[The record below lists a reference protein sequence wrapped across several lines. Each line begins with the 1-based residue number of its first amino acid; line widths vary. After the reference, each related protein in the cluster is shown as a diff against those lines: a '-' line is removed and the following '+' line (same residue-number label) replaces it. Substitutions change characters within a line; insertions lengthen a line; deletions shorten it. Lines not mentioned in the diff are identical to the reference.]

1 MLAFLIA
8 AGVAIWGTFEKL
20 TTFKH
25 GFTASS
31 PGGARETISSSTWW
45 KFDVSP
51 GPPPS
56 GWFPPYGML
65 PAIGAGLLV
74 VGAILALT
82 TFGGRRS
89 GLVTAIRVSAGLGI
103 GVVAGVVSVRLLDAL
118 SALDRINHDTLE
130 PGESVDFKIGLGIY
144 LPGAA
149 VAAGLIGLLLTLN
162 RGRAARIE
170 PDTPRIG
177 FPMPYQPYQQ
187 NYAQQPTSQPVPAQ
201 QPPSS
206 QPFPAQQ
213 PSSQPLAAQQPP
225 PSEPLPTPPAPD
237 EPGRTAPQ

>member
-25 GFTASS
+25 GFNSSS
-31 PGGARETISSSTWW
+31 PAGVVRETVSSSTWW
-45 KFDVSP
+45 KFDVTP

-82 TFGGRRS
+82 TFAGRRS
-89 GLVTAIRVSAGLGI
+89 GLVTAIRVSAGVGI
-103 GVVAGVVSVRLLDAL
+103 GVVAGAVSIRLLDAL
-118 SALDRINHDTLE
+118 AALDRINSDPLE
-130 PGESVDFKIGLGIY
+130 PGESVDFKLGLGIY
-144 LPGAA
+144 LPGGAA
-149 VAAGLIGLLLTLN
+149 LVGLIGLLLTLN
-162 RGRAARIE
+162 RGRTARIE
-170 PDTPRIG
+170 PATPRIG

-187 NYAQQPTSQPVPAQ
+187 AYAQQPTSQPVPVQ
-201 QPPSS
+201 QPTS
-206 QPFPAQQ
+206 QPFPAQ
-213 PSSQPLAAQQPP
+213 PSPAQQP
-225 PSEPLPTPPAPD
+225 PSEPLPAPQAPD